1 MMNQIVCYGCRLSLD
16 HSDHLRRVTRACE
29 SCFNDLMSSRRS
41 DLPEYLN
48 ALASPAA
55 LVTPDHTVLFA
66 NSEFRRLQIDKTVI
80 GQQVGDVLECMYAPL
95 LGRCGETVAC
105 ILCSLRRAVERTWL
119 TGEGLR
125 GVPVSYPHRVV
136 ARKTMTV
143 TTERVGDAV
152 LVVLEPGSE
161 DASV

>member
-1 MMNQIVCYGCRLSLD
+1 MNQIFCYGCRLSLE

-29 SCFNDLMSSRRS
+29 SCFNSLMSSRS
-41 DLPEYLN
+41 GELPDYLD
-48 ALASPAA
+48 ALPHPAA
-55 LVTPDHTVLFA
+55 LVKPDHTVLFA
-66 NSEFRRLQIDKTVI
+66 NGHFRRLQEQRTVI
-80 GQQVGDVLECMYAPL
+80 GRQVGDVLECMYAPI

-119 TGEGLR
+119 TGEGQR
-125 GVPVSYPHRVV
+125 EIPVSYPHKAA

-152 LVVLEPGSE
+152 LLILEYTSQNV
-161 DASV
+161 SS